1 MRALRA
7 FFLGVVMSLV
17 LVAGVASAA
26 PGQSSWES
34 NAGTIFDQCTG
45 ENVNN
50 TTYSHFVET
59 ESGPSHFNVHIVGI
73 GETSGALY
81 VGNNLDNEF
90 FHALPDGTFMIDQVL
105 NIRLVSQG
113 NLSNALVL
121 AVHIHLVLDADFNVI
136 SGKIDIT
143 GLECQGS

>member
-1 MRALRA
+1 MRALWA
-7 FFLGVVMSLV
+7 FSLGVVMSLA
-17 LVAGVASAA
+17 VATGVAWAA

-34 NAGTIFDQCTG
+34 NAGTILDQCTG
-45 ENVNN
+45 ENVDN

-59 ESGPSHFNVHIVGI
+59 DSGPYHFNVHIVGI
-73 GETSGALY
+73 GETSGARY

-113 NLSNALVL
+113 NLANSLVL
-121 AVHIHLVLDADFNVI
+121 AVHVHVVVDADGNVI
-136 SGKIDIT
+136 SGKIDIN
-143 GLECQGS
+143 GGECQGG